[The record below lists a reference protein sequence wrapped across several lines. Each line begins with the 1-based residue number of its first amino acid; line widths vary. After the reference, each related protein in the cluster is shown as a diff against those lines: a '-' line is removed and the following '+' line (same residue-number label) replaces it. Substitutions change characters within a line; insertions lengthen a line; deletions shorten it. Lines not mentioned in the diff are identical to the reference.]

1 MNVFKFEVEKFLK
14 FLFHLLNFCILLFN
28 CLSTFSFYRIHVQPQ
43 PRNLLIFLLSYFL
56 HSVFYHSLH
65 ILFLIHDLSQT
76 PDLVLVL
83 FFLVIELSARCFNL
97 SLNFKWLFVL
107 DFENDLHFGV
117 FSFFS
122 ALLPSV
128 KFRLHL
134 KQFGLPIGSLCFLFL
149 DSHLKLLKFGFGL
162 TDLPVFLIK
171 ISLQGTQLFQQQ
183 FILELK
189 IFSPSEPDPQFTQF
203 IMHVIV
209 IILKSCDFTWIKIH
223 IVLGWRIV
231 IYAFLDLCV
240 QRRLQVFWHRN
251 GIERVQMINDN
262 IISVGLLNLQGLLS
276 LVHINYT
283 QSFIQK
289 T

>member
-1 MNVFKFEVEKFLK
+1 
-14 FLFHLLNFCILLFN
+14 
-28 CLSTFSFYRIHVQPQ
+28 
-43 PRNLLIFLLSYFL
+43 
-56 HSVFYHSLH
+56 
-65 ILFLIHDLSQT
+65 
-76 PDLVLVL
+76 
-83 FFLVIELSARCFNL
+83 
-97 SLNFKWLFVL
+97 
-107 DFENDLHFGV
+107 V

-209 IILKSCDFTWIKIH
+209 IILKSCDFT
-223 IVLGWRIV
+223 
-231 IYAFLDLCV
+231 
-240 QRRLQVFWHRN
+240 
-251 GIERVQMINDN
+251 
-262 IISVGLLNLQGLLS
+262 
-276 LVHINYT
+276 
-283 QSFIQK
+283 
-289 T
+289 

>member
-1 MNVFKFEVEKFLK
+1 
-14 FLFHLLNFCILLFN
+14 
-28 CLSTFSFYRIHVQPQ
+28 
-43 PRNLLIFLLSYFL
+43 
-56 HSVFYHSLH
+56 
-65 ILFLIHDLSQT
+65 
-76 PDLVLVL
+76 
-83 FFLVIELSARCFNL
+83 
-97 SLNFKWLFVL
+97 
-107 DFENDLHFGV
+107 
-117 FSFFS
+117 
-122 ALLPSV
+122 
-128 KFRLHL
+128 
-134 KQFGLPIGSLCFLFL
+134 
-149 DSHLKLLKFGFGL
+149 
-162 TDLPVFLIK
+162 
-171 ISLQGTQLFQQQ
+171 
-183 FILELK
+183 
-189 IFSPSEPDPQFTQF
+189 
-203 IMHVIV
+203 MHVIV